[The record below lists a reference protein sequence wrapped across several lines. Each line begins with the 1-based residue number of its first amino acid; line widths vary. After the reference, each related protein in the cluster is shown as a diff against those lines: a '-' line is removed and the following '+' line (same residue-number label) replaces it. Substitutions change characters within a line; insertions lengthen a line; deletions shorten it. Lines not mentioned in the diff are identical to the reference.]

1 LQGNLQSGLPTTIK
15 LPRATW
21 HSAATNKAAHGAPNA
36 LTLDVELQQLLPLD
50 VELLPL
56 QLPPPWSAKLLLLI
70 PLDIEILLRKLA
82 KIAGYKF
89 KTSSD
94 LQCYNHPT
102 GLSIAMRVEQL

>member
-1 LQGNLQSGLPTTIK
+1 MYNVYQALHIITLQQGDLQSGLPTTFK

-21 HSAATNKAAHGAPNA
+21 DSAEKNEAADGAPNA

-70 PLDIEILLRKLA
+70 PLDIEIFSRKL
-82 KIAGYKF
+82 KNRRLYKF

-94 LQCYNHPT
+94 LQ
-102 GLSIAMRVEQL
+102 